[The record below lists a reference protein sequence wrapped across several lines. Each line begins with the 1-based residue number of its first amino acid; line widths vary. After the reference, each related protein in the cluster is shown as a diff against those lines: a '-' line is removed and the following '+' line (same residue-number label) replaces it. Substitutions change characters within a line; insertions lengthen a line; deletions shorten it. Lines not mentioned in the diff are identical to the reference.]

1 MNKIYKYDY
10 NNNNY
15 YKIVDNKT
23 LNKIS
28 QKEYFEKTKY
38 NIHDIRLLKNSIYP
52 NQGNNYIMLKYPK
65 WYGDIRLNLINNSIS
80 NIRNVSCDYK
90 LVNIIK
96 FLWKNKIRAS
106 GWDQPPE
113 KGISPTTGNNSGFIT
128 VDKDIHDN
136 SDHFDKMLNFLNK
149 YLYEYIIFIDHK
161 NEPPANVDRLTKY
174 KNKIRCY
181 VYSDSFFIFFDNS
194 MLKNI
199 NKKLGLKT
207 ITKSN
212 SLDGNIFIN
221 SDDYKIII

>member
-1 MNKIYKYDY
+1 MNKIYKCDY
-10 NNNNY
+10 NNNY

-38 NIHDIRLLKNSIYP
+38 NIRDIFLLKNSIYP
-52 NQGNNYIMLKYPK
+52 GQGNNYIMLKYPK
-65 WYGDIRLNLINNSIS
+65 WYGDISLMNNSIS
-80 NIRNVSCDYK
+80 DTRNVPCDYK

-106 GWDQPPE
+106 GWDQPQE
-113 KGISPTTGNNSGFIT
+113 NGFSPTGNKDTGFIT
-128 VDKDIHDN
+128 IVNDIHNN
-136 SDHFDKMLNFLNK
+136 SDHSHKMLNFLNK

-161 NEPPANVDRLTKY
+161 NKAPGIVDRSMKY

-181 VYSDSFFIFFDNS
+181 VYTDSLYIYFNTS

-199 NKKLGLKT
+199 NKKLKLKT
-207 ITKSN
+207 ITKIN

-221 SDDYKIII
+221 SDDYKYVFE

>member
-10 NNNNY
+10 NNNYY

-80 NIRNVSCDYK
+80 NIRNISCDYK

-128 VDKDIHDN
+128 VDKDIYDN

-161 NEPPANVDRLTKY
+161 NEAPGIIDRLTKY

-181 VYSDSFFIFFDNS
+181 IYSDGLFIFFDNS

-199 NKKLGLKT
+199 NKKLRLKT

-221 SDDYKIII
+221 SDNYKIII